1 MNPSLRA
8 AVIAEWRGLP
18 DRKMRPDRWQS
29 PTELMPK
36 LMQRLGLRERLRE
49 TEVIDAWSKIVGDF
63 IAAHSAPVAL
73 REGILY
79 VRVLQPALHYELE
92 QISKSEI
99 LRKLKQRFGSKTI
112 RDVRFR
118 VGWGPISSQVFALHR
133 SHQFAKA
140 GAGGPRERK
149 RMGIAKT
156 QSEGPYEKA
165 VLSFFSA
172 LGIV

>member
-1 MNPSLRA
+1 MAKARKFQRLYPPAQRPAINHAATSAVGAITLDNSMNPSLRA

-18 DRKMRPDRWQS
+18 DRKMRPDRWHS
-29 PTELMPK
+29 PAELMPK

-49 TEVIDAWSKIVGDF
+49 TEVIEAWSKIVGDF

-73 REGILY
+73 REGVLY

-112 RDVRFR
+112 RDIRFR
-118 VGWGPISSQVFALHR
+118 VG
-133 SHQFAKA
+133 
-140 GAGGPRERK
+140 
-149 RMGIAKT
+149 
-156 QSEGPYEKA
+156 
-165 VLSFFSA
+165 
-172 LGIV
+172 